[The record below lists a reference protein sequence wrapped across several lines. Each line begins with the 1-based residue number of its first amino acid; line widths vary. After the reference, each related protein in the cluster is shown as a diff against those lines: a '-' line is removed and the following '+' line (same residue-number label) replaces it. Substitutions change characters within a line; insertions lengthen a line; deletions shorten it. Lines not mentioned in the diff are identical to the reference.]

1 MARLFDPRVER
12 FLISDEG
19 EVVID
24 EVTKHWAA
32 IVKPI
37 LELLA
42 VLPLL
47 SLLIWL
53 PQSLYWIPLL
63 GAPALILHALWRI
76 LGVRMDRFVITNMRV
91 FRVHG
96 ILSQHIAT
104 MPISRILDVSVLKPF
119 VGRILGYGHFVF
131 ESAAQDQGLKEIRFV
146 GDPNG
151 RGLTIQRVIQR
162 SGVRGTTVRE
172 PTRPTFLPAAQ
183 PAVVA
188 SVRLP
193 PPPPDGATPGS
204 PPPGA
209 ATHRPAADQDALNT
223 RPIQVT
229 PAPPERSETWP
240 GAESDGIP
248 PASFHANRVWPWG
261 RRDIPQQPEDPDGT

>member
-1 MARLFDPRVER
+1 MWRLFDPRVER
-12 FLISDEG
+12 FLIADEG

-42 VLPLL
+42 VVPLL
-47 SLLIWL
+47 ALLFFL
-53 PQSLYWIPLL
+53 PPDLYFIPLL
-63 GAPALILHALWRI
+63 GAPILIVHALWRI
-76 LGVRMDRFVITNMRV
+76 IGVRMDRFVITNMRV

-119 VGRILGYGHFVF
+119 VGRIFGFGHFIF

-146 GDPNG
+146 GNPNA
-151 RGLTIQRVIQR
+151 RSLTIQRVIQR

-172 PTRPTFLPAAQ
+172 PSRPTFLPKAPSTGAM
-183 PAVVA
+183 A
-188 SVRLP
+188 SVTLP
-193 PPPPDGATPGS
+193 PAANQTSPQPGIPPQPSDAL
-204 PPPGA
+204 
-209 ATHRPAADQDALNT
+209 DQDQVRT
-223 RPIQVT
+223 GPIETV
-229 PAPPERSETWP
+229 PPSTARTDTWP
-240 GAESDGIP
+240 GAESVGVP
-248 PASFHANRVWPWG
+248 PASFHSNRVWPRP
-261 RRDIPQQPEDPDGT
+261 RRDVPQPPEDPDGT

>member
-1 MARLFDPRVER
+1 MWRLFDPRVER
-12 FLISDEG
+12 FLIADEG

-47 SLLIWL
+47 ALLLWL
-53 PQSLYWIPLL
+53 PRALYWIPLL
-63 GAPALILHALWRI
+63 GAPVLIVHALWRI

-104 MPISRILDVSVLKPF
+104 MPISRILDVSVLTPF

-172 PTRPTFLPAAQ
+172 PTRPTFMPTAQ
-183 PAVVA
+183 PSVVA
-188 SVRLP
+188 P
-193 PPPPDGATPGS
+193 ATQPTAADAAVSASPGE
-204 PPPGA
+204 
-209 ATHRPAADQDALNT
+209 ATQPTAADQDNLNT
-223 RPIQVT
+223 RPIQV
-229 PAPPERSETWP
+229 PPSPTGRSETWP

-248 PASFHANRVWPWG
+248 PASFHANRVWPWA
-261 RRDIPQQPEDPDGT
+261 RRDAPQQPEDPDGT

>member
-1 MARLFDPRVER
+1 MWRLFDPRVER
-12 FLISDEG
+12 FLIADEG

-32 IVKPI
+32 MVRPF

-42 VLPLL
+42 VVPLL
-47 SLLIWL
+47 ALIFWL
-53 PQSLYWIPLL
+53 PPVLYWIPLL
-63 GAPALILHALWRI
+63 GAPVLIVHALWRI
-76 LGVRMDRFVITNMRV
+76 IGVRMDRFVITNMRV

-119 VGRILGYGHFVF
+119 IGRIFGFGHFIF
-131 ESAAQDQGLKEIRFV
+131 ESAAQDQGLREIRFV

-172 PTRPTFLPAAQ
+172 PSRPTFLPRAATTG
-183 PAVVA
+183 AMA
-188 SVRLP
+188 SVSLP
-193 PPPPDGATPGS
+193 PTSGDPGS
-204 PPPGA
+204 QSGSPGPDA
-209 ATHRPAADQDALNT
+209 PFDQDSVRT
-223 RPIQVT
+223 GPIETV
-229 PAPPERSETWP
+229 PPSASRNDTWP
-240 GAESDGIP
+240 GAESVGVP
-248 PASFHANRVWPWG
+248 PASFHPNRVWPRS
-261 RRDIPQQPEDPDGT
+261 RREQDIPEPPEDPDGT

>member
-1 MARLFDPRVER
+1 MWRLFDPRVER
-12 FLISDEG
+12 FLIADEG

-37 LELLA
+37 LEIMAVVPLLA
-42 VLPLL
+42 LL
-47 SLLIWL
+47 LWL
-53 PQSLYWIPLL
+53 PEALYWIPLL
-63 GAPALILHALWRI
+63 GAPVLIVHALWRI
-76 LGVRMDRFVITNMRV
+76 IGVRMDRFVITNMRV

-172 PTRPTFLPAAQ
+172 PTRPTFIPAAQ
-183 PAVVA
+183 PRVVA
-188 SVRLP
+188 SVTLP
-193 PPPPDGATPGS
+193 PPVDTAGS
-204 PPPGA
+204 ASPGA
-209 ATHRPAADQDALNT
+209 ATHPPVADQDNLNT

-229 PAPPERSETWP
+229 PSPPGRTETWP

-261 RRDIPQQPEDPDGT
+261 RRDVPQPPEDPDGT